1 MLYIITFSSTYHA
14 LNFEKK
20 FLNTNLTFTLRP
32 VPREISSSC
41 GIAAQIK
48 TDEDTINGIWQEC
61 IVSSLQP
68 DGLYSMV
75 SLNNKNFITKIM
87 KGQV

>member
-1 MLYIITFSSTYHA
+1 MLYIFTFSSTYHA

-20 FLNTNLTFTLRP
+20 FKNTNLTFTLRP
-32 VPREISSSC
+32 VPREISSSS

-48 TDEDTINGIWQEC
+48 TDENSINSIWEKC
-61 IVSSLQP
+61 IVGGIEI
-68 DGLYSMV
+68 DGLYSIIT
-75 SLNNKNFITKIM
+75 SNNKNIINPIS